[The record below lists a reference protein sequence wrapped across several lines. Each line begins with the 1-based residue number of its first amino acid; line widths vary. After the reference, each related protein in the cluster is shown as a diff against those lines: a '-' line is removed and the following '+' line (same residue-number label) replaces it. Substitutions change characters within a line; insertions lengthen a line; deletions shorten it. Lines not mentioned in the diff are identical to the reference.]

1 MPGDNLPDFRLEIY
15 KLKVQRSALTNNLDR
30 YYLEILESESRKKTA
45 CVNIRSTQEA
55 IDRLDETLNSLIETH
70 GEVDV
75 SELVLLGN

>member
-1 MPGDNLPDFRLEIY
+1 MPGDNLPDFRLEIF

-30 YYLEILESESRKKTA
+30 YYLEILESESRKKSA
-45 CVNIRSTQEA
+45 CVNIRATQEA
-55 IDRLDETLNSLIETH
+55 LDRIDETLNQLIDTH